1 MQISRITNMSVD
13 ESSSSPAQFEMSGTL
28 SEWLFSTGFWR
39 KFNEENGT
47 MFDQFEEDEADATVV
62 LKVVFALSGAI
73 TSVESYERD
82 VFEFIFRRLS
92 DGSALTA
99 SVTKENLLEE
109 LKSLRK
115 FLGESAER
123 KLTLM
128 FSL

>member
-1 MQISRITNMSVD
+1 
-13 ESSSSPAQFEMSGTL
+13 
-28 SEWLFSTGFWR
+28 
-39 KFNEENGT
+39 